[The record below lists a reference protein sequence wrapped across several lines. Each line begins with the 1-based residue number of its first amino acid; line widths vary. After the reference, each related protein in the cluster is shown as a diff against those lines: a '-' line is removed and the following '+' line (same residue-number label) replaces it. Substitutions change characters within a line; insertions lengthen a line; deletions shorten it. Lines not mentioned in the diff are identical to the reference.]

1 MPAEAT
7 KKDLRDILEMVRVL
21 HDDSLHSDSLHRDSL
36 HSDGLHGAEVGGGMP
51 TPVLARLAAMVGC
64 DSASYCRVDH
74 AERRLLATV
83 VEPASTDLSGSAAF
97 AAVLGQHPAFIAHR
111 ERRLP
116 TGSSVALTDL
126 MDRRALRS
134 LPIYAEFYAPRQ
146 MHDQLLNL
154 VSVGRH
160 QGTLLVFNRS
170 RSGFS
175 GRVRE
180 LMDLVSPLVCQ
191 AIAHRE
197 RLTRLTCA
205 LRDAQRHASAAD
217 RAVERLPGLT
227 PREREVVARL
237 VDGIGDREIARALG
251 ISPRT
256 VHKHLEQIYRKLGL
270 QSRAAVVAMVRGP
283 LPAAEPAAGRQ
294 PSRETGLRPDFAEL
308 ATEFA

>member
-7 KKDLRDILEMVRVL
+7 KKDLRDILELVGVL
-21 HDDSLHSDSLHRDSL
+21 HGDS
-36 HSDGLHGAEVGGGMP
+36 AGGEMP

-74 AERRLLATV
+74 AGQRLLATV
-83 VEPASTDLSGSAAF
+83 VEPASTDLSESAAF

-126 MDRRALRS
+126 VDLRALRS
-134 LPIYAEFYAPRQ
+134 LPIYADFYRPRQ
-146 MHDQLLNL
+146 THDQLLNI
-154 VSVGRH
+154 VTVGRR

-170 RSGFS
+170 RRGFS
-175 GRVRE
+175 GRARE
-180 LMDLVSPLVCQ
+180 LLDLVSPLVCQ

-205 LRDAQRHASAAD
+205 LRDAQRHVSAAD
-217 RAVERLPGLT
+217 RAAGRLAGLT

-270 QSRAAVVAMVRGP
+270 QSRAAVVAAVREAQP
-283 LPAAEPAAGRQ
+283 APEPAAERPVFAG
-294 PSRETGLRPDFAEL
+294 
-308 ATEFA
+308 